1 MRTRH
6 STSADTGSS
15 ESVMTVISEKNS
27 GCKTG
32 CKTGRV
38 WDTRTGKLIGICKG
52 HTQGIGRL
60 AFTPGDKTLVSVSS
74 DSTLRF
80 WNVSTQQEL
89 IAMKRIADPVQDL
102 LFSPSGD
109 RVILK
114 TSTGLQI
121 QCSGQPGAVTSVSVE
136 QAGGQ
141 QRGITLMRTRPDWV
155 RMFGRPR

>member
-1 MRTRH
+1 LH
-6 STSADTGSS
+6 NHFSFL
-15 ESVMTVISEKNS
+15 EK
-27 GCKTG
+27 
-32 CKTGRV
+32 
-38 WDTRTGKLIGICKG
+38 I
-52 HTQGIGRL
+52 
-60 AFTPGDKTLVSVSS
+60 VSVSS

-121 QCSGQPGAVTSVSVE
+121 LNAAANSAP
-136 QAGGQ
+136 
-141 QRGITLMRTRPDWV
+141 
-155 RMFGRPR
+155 

>member
-27 GCKTG
+27 G

-102 LFSPSGD
+102 LFSPDGNLLILRTLSGLHLLNAAANP
-109 RVILK
+109 V
-114 TSTGLQI
+114 Q
-121 QCSGQPGAVTSVSVE
+121 
-136 QAGGQ
+136 
-141 QRGITLMRTRPDWV
+141 
-155 RMFGRPR
+155 